1 MEEVVLLDQ
10 VLIAL
15 RRILRATELHSK
27 HLNKTVNLTFP
38 QLLILKKLTNEN
50 RITTSQLADELS
62 LSRATITSIVDRLEN
77 RGLVT
82 RERSE
87 DDRRVIF
94 LMLSEAGAS
103 LLKNAPPS
111 LQENFVQRLRKLE
124 EWQKTMILSSLQQVA
139 TMMDVEKLE
148 ASPLLVNI
156 SAPDRNIPNE
166 LH

>member
-38 QLLILKKLTNEN
+38 QLLILKKLANEN

>member
-38 QLLILKKLTNEN
+38 QLLILKKLANEN

-166 LH
+166 IH